1 MKLSY
6 YNKPQVNGSSLDTK
20 VASLNKEKLAN
31 NHNFSGFNDLSSTQ
45 KILHI
50 PSGYKGCN
58 QKNVDIPESYKGEE
72 TLGLSLMELGNKIS
86 NTFNAQPTWAKVS
99 EGIGLSALV
108 SGCVST
114 VIEEIYLGVP
124 VVKQPVDKLWCLPAS
139 TKSVLNYYGMEITQE
154 EIADYVIGEDG
165 LGNASLLKENAD
177 KLGIEVYNQRMYL
190 EEIKNEIKKG
200 NPVIVI
206 LDYSLENKGNHFYV
220 IDGFNEEKIRLMC
233 PLRGF
238 VYWSYDYIKQLNYNY
253 WIDSDASGYE
263 PNLYETT
270 LVWPKDKS
278 IKDSKFYREKA
289 IQIVSEQT
297 DLFDKF

>member
-1 MKLSY
+1 MKRY
-6 YNKPQVNGSSLDTK
+6 YKSFFSLILI
-20 VASLNKEKLAN
+20 VLISL
-31 NHNFSGFNDLSSTQ
+31 
-45 KILHI
+45 
-50 PSGYKGCN
+50 
-58 QKNVDIPESYKGEE
+58 
-72 TLGLSLMELGNKIS
+72 TLTSCTGQSLPL
-86 NTFNAQPTWAKVS
+86 
-99 EGIGLSALV
+99 
-108 SGCVST
+108 T

-124 VVKQPVDKLWCLPAS
+124 VVKQPADKLWCLPAS

-165 LGNASLLKENAD
+165 LGRASLLEENAD
-177 KLGIEVYNQRMYL
+177 KLGIEASANKKKTL

-206 LDYSLENKGNHFYV
+206 LDYSLENEGNHFYV

-238 VYWSYDYIKQLNYNY
+238 VYWSYDYIKQVNDNL
-253 WIDSDASGYE
+253 WVGEGGETS
-263 PNLYETT
+263 NLYYTT

-278 IKDSKFYREKA
+278 IKDSDFYREKA